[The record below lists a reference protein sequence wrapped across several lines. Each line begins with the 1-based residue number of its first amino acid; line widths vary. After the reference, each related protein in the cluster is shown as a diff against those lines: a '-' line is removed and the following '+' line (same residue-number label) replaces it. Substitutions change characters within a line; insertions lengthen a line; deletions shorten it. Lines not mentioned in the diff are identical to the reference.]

1 MTPIEKKIKNNK
13 QLFEEKFVGSNKSS
27 ETLSNKSKIEF
38 RLGWDSG
45 WSNGRTF
52 RNTVRK
58 SGDTLPIKK

>member
-13 QLFEEKFVGSNKSS
+13 QLFEEKFIGNKKSS
-27 ETLSNKSKIEF
+27 ETVSNKSKIEF

-52 RNTVRK
+52 RTTIRK
-58 SGDTLPIKK
+58 SEDTLHSKK